1 MTSKGI
7 FYSTRPFNG
16 REGEGIMHHIKSI
29 QSKSEVVDALSDG
42 STDAIANTLYKFN
55 GMSIRSV
62 VGAVT
67 SFYLDKGIHMS
78 NWMDFY
84 NELDVSA
91 FEQYDDLY
99 LMGGV
104 DLWRSGLTRNGKRS
118 GVFPTDRGQINFVST
133 GLRLANILALLKA
146 HNTFG
151 TRLHELAYDPN
162 EMPMSQFHPD
172 VAPKENYWVYH
183 GYDIPHYNIKRLD
196 SSQYQFKGT
205 PKWFESDKK
214 YDFTFGYT
222 VLQSSD
228 RAKYIDWV
236 NDMASKFPNAN
247 LFVKSD
253 CDIEDTSVSR
263 SVYLNKI
270 EESKFTLMLP
280 SYDESCFSIYRFIES
295 LDKKCLPIIHKSC
308 ILKDVEQSYN
318 VDLSPLVVDEPMSEA
333 TRVELLD
340 YYRCKFLV
348 FEKGF
353 RNE

>member
-29 QSKSEVVDALSDG
+29 MSKSDVVDGLTDG
-42 STDAIANTLYKFN
+42 TTDAMSQALYKFN
-55 GMSIRSV
+55 GMRLRNVIGEVSH
-62 VGAVT
+62 
-67 SFYLDKGIHMS
+67 FYHEKGIHMS
-78 NWMDFY
+78 NWMEFY
-84 NELDVSA
+84 DALDVSG

-104 DLWRSGLTRNGKRS
+104 DLWRSGLTRNGKRA
-118 GVFPTDRGQINFVST
+118 GIFPKDKGQINFVST
-133 GLRLANILALLKA
+133 GVRLANILALLKA

-151 TRLHELAYDPN
+151 TRLHELAFDPN
-162 EMPMSQFHPD
+162 EMPMSQFHED
-172 VAPKENYWVYH
+172 VAPTENYWVYH

-196 SSQYQFKGT
+196 SSQYQFNSEFKL
-205 PKWFESDKK
+205 FEADKN

-222 VLQSSD
+222 VLQSSE
-228 RAKYIDWV
+228 RAKYIEWV
-236 NDMASKFPNAN
+236 NEMAAKFPKAN

-253 CDIEDTSVSR
+253 CDLEDTSVSR

-270 EESKFTLMLP
+270 EESRFTLMLP
-280 SYDESCFSIYRFIES
+280 SYDESCFSVYRFLES

-308 ILKDVEQSYN
+308 ILTDIEKSYN

-333 TRVELLD
+333 DRIELLD
-340 YYRCKFLV
+340 YYIAKFMV
-348 FEKGF
+348 FEKGYC
-353 RNE
+353 